1 MTEVLEF
8 RRIVEPAPSVEV
20 DPRRD
25 EARDILARHPLFQP
39 LGAGDIARLVA
50 GGRSFRRA
58 RGERV
63 FARGEAGGELLLVL
77 TGAIRVSVFARSGAE
92 IVHNVIQAGEACGEV
107 SLLDARPRSA
117 DAFALADC
125 EFLAIGREAT
135 LKLLAGRPDVA
146 ANALIVL
153 CERLRRACPQVEDA
167 LFLGTQSRLAH
178 AILRQAQPVGG
189 VELRLRA
196 TQKQLGE
203 MIGLSRESTNK
214 QLQIWVRRGWI
225 EIEKGGVLVRDPA
238 ALANVASPQAD

>member
-8 RRIVEPAPSVEV
+8 RRIAESAPPADHAPG
-20 DPRRD
+20 RG
-25 EARDILARHPLFQP
+25 EAREILARHPLFQP
-39 LGAGDIARLVA
+39 LAAGDIARLVA
-50 GGRSFRRA
+50 GGRSLRRT

-77 TGAIRVSVFARSGAE
+77 SGAIRVSVFARSGAE
-92 IVHNVIQAGEACGEV
+92 IVHNVIQAGEACGEI

-117 DAFALADC
+117 DAVAIADC
-125 EFLAIGREAT
+125 ELLAIGREPA
-135 LKLLAGRPDVA
+135 LKLLAGRSDVA
-146 ANALIVL
+146 ANALVVL

-214 QLQIWVRRGWI
+214 QLQVWVRRGWI

-238 ALANVASPQAD
+238 ALSNVASPQAD